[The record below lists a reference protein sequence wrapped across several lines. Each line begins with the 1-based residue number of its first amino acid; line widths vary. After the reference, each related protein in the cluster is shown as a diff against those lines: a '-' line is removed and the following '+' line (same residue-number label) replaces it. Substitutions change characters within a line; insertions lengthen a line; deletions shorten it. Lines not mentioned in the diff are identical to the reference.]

1 MSKFFKIFL
10 SILCLVSNLAFAQ
23 KKSKNTF
30 TIGFYNL
37 ENLFDTEDDPEI
49 DDSEFLPS
57 APNQWDEAK
66 YQKKLQN
73 MAKAIN
79 SIGNT
84 NNAPD
89 ILGLCEVENKR
100 ALEDLIKQSDLKDKN
115 YGIVHYNSPD
125 ERGIDV
131 AMLYKKSSF
140 TPFKE
145 SSIRIN
151 FPESKDKTRDVL
163 LVSGILG
170 KKDTLHIFVAHFPSR
185 RGGQKESEP
194 KRMFVAS
201 QVRERIDSLQ
211 KRNPKANVI
220 VMGDLND
227 EPFNKSIVEVL
238 NAKPYSNN
246 LKPNELFNAMGVMK
260 AEGKGTHAYYN
271 SKEKAT
277 EWSLLDQIILSPAL
291 VDKKNN
297 MQYAPRSATI
307 HKPDFLLQTEP
318 EQFRGQPL
326 RTFAG
331 KKYLA
336 GYSDHLP
343 VYIQVAVKK

>member
-10 SILCLVSNLAFAQ
+10 SILCLVSNLSFAQ

-30 TIGFYNL
+30 FIGFYNL
-37 ENLFDTEDDPEI
+37 ENLFDTEDDPTI

-57 APNQWDEAK
+57 AANQWDEAK

-79 SIGNT
+79 SMGNT
-84 NNAPD
+84 NAPD

-100 ALEDLIKQSDLKDKN
+100 VLEDLIKQNDLKDKN

-131 AMLYKKSSF
+131 AMLYKKRYF

-145 SSIRIN
+145 SSLRIN
-151 FPESKDKTRDVL
+151 FPENKDKTRDVL

-238 NAKPYSNN
+238 KAKPYSNN
-246 LKPNELFNAMGVMK
+246 LKPDELFNAMGVMK

-291 VDKKNN
+291 VDKKNK
-297 MQYAPRSATI
+297 MQYVLRSATI
-307 HKPDFLLQTEP
+307 HKPEFLLQNEP

-343 VYIQVAVKK
+343 VYIQVVVKK

>member
-1 MSKFFKIFL
+1 MSKFILLIFTATL
-10 SILCLVSNLAFAQ
+10 FNIPLIAQ
-23 KKSKNTF
+23 KKIKNTYV
-30 TIGFYNL
+30 IGFYNL

-57 APNQWDEAK
+57 ATNQWDEAK

-79 SIGNT
+79 SIGN

-89 ILGLCEVENKR
+89 ILGLCEVENR
-100 ALEDLIKQSDLKDKN
+100 RVLEDLIKQNDLKEKD

-131 AMLYKKSSF
+131 AMIYKKNVFS
-140 TPFKE
+140 PIKE

-151 FPESKDKTRDVL
+151 FPDSKDKTRDIL
-163 LVSGILG
+163 FVSGLVA

-185 RGGQKESEP
+185 RGGQKKSES
-194 KRMFVAS
+194 KRIFVAS
-201 QVRERIDSLQ
+201 QIRTKIDSLQ
-211 KRNPKANVI
+211 KNNAKANII

-227 EPFNKSIVEVL
+227 EPINKSIVEVL
-238 NAKPYSNN
+238 NAKPFSNN
-246 LKPNELFNAMGVMK
+246 LKTNELFNAMGVMK

-277 EWSLLDQIILSPAL
+277 EWTLLDQILLSPAL
-291 VDKKNN
+291 LDKKSKL
-297 MQYAPRSATI
+297 QYIPRSATI
-307 HKPDFLLQTEP
+307 HKPDFLLQSEP

-343 VYIQVAVKK
+343 VYIRVSFGK